1 VVFKQKTI
9 KKTTDFILCG
19 CIMQDGIEEEIDKKV
34 EEEIILTNS
43 EPNVQTK
50 DYIVYL
56 LHNTVNRFVYIGS
69 TNNRIRR
76 LRQHNGE
83 LVGGARYTH
92 ANKGPGEWRFY
103 GYVENLEKRVA
114 LSIEKRIQIRARKM
128 KARDPLQRRLD
139 AIREI
144 LGDYNGAYS
153 FTIV

>member
-1 VVFKQKTI
+1 MRVRNSRFSKI
-9 KKTTDFILCG
+9 ILCD
-19 CIMQDGIEEEIDKKV
+19 CIMQEDINEENTNKEV
-34 EEEIILTNS
+34 EEDIVVSNV
-43 EPNVQTK
+43 EPKEQTK

-56 LHNTVNRFVYIGS
+56 LHNTLNRFVYVGS

-83 LVGGARYTH
+83 IVGGAKYTH
-92 ANKGPGEWRFY
+92 ANKGLGEWRFY

-144 LGDYNGAYS
+144 LGDYNEAYT
-153 FTIV
+153 FTQI